1 MENEKRIAAV
11 FTALLALTCLVLP
24 AMGYSIS
31 GLVYS
36 DINKNGVMDRNE
48 NGLANITV
56 SLGGPVLCL
65 NDKGLFVEPNV
76 YSLNMT
82 TNKTGIFNF
91 TVDKFGRYF
100 LKAIDGDTI
109 LVKPS
114 AIDIAHPN
122 DIINLNLTEIK

>member
-1 MENEKRIAAV
+1 MGNEKRNAV
-11 FTALLALTCLVLP
+11 VFAALLALTCLALP

-31 GLVYS
+31 GIVYN
-36 DINKNGVMDRNE
+36 DINKNGVMERNE
-48 NGLANITV
+48 NGLANVTV

-76 YSLNMT
+76 YSQNTT

-91 TVDKFGRYF
+91 NVDKFGRYF
-100 LKAIDGDTI
+100 LKAVDGDTI

-122 DIINLNLTEIK
+122 DIVNLNLTGIK